1 MDNSVSSNLS
11 SLASMFSGANKNGQN
26 LSELTNQ
33 NFGKNLDKNAIKNAA
48 SELSGKGLMQNYQM
62 QFMQASFTQSGSN
75 FSLQVGLASFGAS
88 SGPAGSSFNASMT
101 LLNITGSVGKDGTN
115 ANLNDLFKMIDLSA
129 IGYSGKPLNA
139 LSKNEAADLV
149 SDKGFFGMENT
160 AKRVADFVINGAG
173 DDLEKLK
180 AGKAGVIDGFNQA
193 QKLWGGK
200 LPEISQKTQELL
212 LKMIDERI
220 NELGGNVMSLEA

>member
-1 MDNSVSSNLS
+1 
-11 SLASMFSGANKNGQN
+11 
-26 LSELTNQ
+26 
-33 NFGKNLDKNAIKNAA
+33 
-48 SELSGKGLMQNYQM
+48 
-62 QFMQASFTQSGSN
+62 
-75 FSLQVGLASFGAS
+75 
-88 SGPAGSSFNASMT
+88 
-101 LLNITGSVGKDGTN
+101 
-115 ANLNDLFKMIDLSA
+115 
-129 IGYSGKPLNA
+129 
-139 LSKNEAADLV
+139 
-149 SDKGFFGMENT
+149 MENT

-180 AGKAGVIDGFNQA
+180 AGKEGVINGFNQA